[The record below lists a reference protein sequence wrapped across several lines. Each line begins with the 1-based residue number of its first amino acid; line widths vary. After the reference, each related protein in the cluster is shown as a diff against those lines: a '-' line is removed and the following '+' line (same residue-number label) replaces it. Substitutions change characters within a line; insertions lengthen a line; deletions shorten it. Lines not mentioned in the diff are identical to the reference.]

1 MIRANSTSSELN
13 VLGSQY
19 YCLLNNPRSLLSRQM
34 VRLHFLIFFLLNV
47 IMATNFVGKWNANH
61 SDLAGIKFC
70 QLQVRGLRASMWLP
84 TSSLLCYM
92 ILEDLHIDGKPQSA
106 SVTTMRRAILTNGC
120 IHTHTHAHTHS
131 GHRESMIYKLDHVYL
146 LALFSC
152 LLPHHSLV

>member
-13 VLGSQY
+13 VLRSQY

-34 VRLHFLIFFLLNV
+34 VGLHFLTFFLLKV
-47 IMATNFVGKWNANH
+47 IMAANLVDKWNANH
-61 SDLAGIKFC
+61 SDLVDIKFC
-70 QLQVRGLRASMWLP
+70 QLQVGGLRASMWLP

-92 ILEDLHIDGKPQSA
+92 ILENLHIDGKPQSA
-106 SVTTMRRAILTNGC
+106 SVTTMRTILTNGC

-131 GHRESMIYKLDHVYL
+131 GHRESVIYKLDHVYL

>member
-34 VRLHFLIFFLLNV
+34 VRLHFLTFFLLNV
-47 IMATNFVGKWNANH
+47 IMATNLVGKWNANH

-106 SVTTMRRAILTNGC
+106 SVTTMRRGILTNGC
-120 IHTHTHAHTHS
+120 IHTHTLMPIPTVDIENPWYINLTMFICWHFS
-131 GHRESMIYKLDHVYL
+131 FVCYL
-146 LALFSC
+146 IIA
-152 LLPHHSLV
+152 